1 MFPTRILPTTGAA
14 MRAVTAGVAT
24 MVLVLLIGGFAAA
37 QDEKIDG
44 KLLVGKWAHKEKGA
58 KELTIEFMKTGRV
71 TFTGGPGFTIGGT
84 YKLDGNKLSL
94 TMRFEGDENTTVR
107 TVNSLSKSE
116 LVTTDEKGK
125 KDTFIR
131 VGPQGGDKK

>member
-1 MFPTRILPTTGAA
+1 

-24 MVLVLLIGGFAAA
+24 TVLVVLVGGFAAA
-37 QDEKIDG
+37 QDEKVDG
-44 KLLVGKWAHKEKGA
+44 KLLVGKWVPKDKDG
-58 KELTIEFMKTGRV
+58 KELTIEFIKTGRV
-71 TFTGGPGFTIGGT
+71 TITGGPGFAIGGT
-84 YKLDGNKLSL
+84 YKLGGNKLSL

-107 TVNSLSKSE
+107 TVNSLTKSE

-125 KDTFIR
+125 KDTLVR